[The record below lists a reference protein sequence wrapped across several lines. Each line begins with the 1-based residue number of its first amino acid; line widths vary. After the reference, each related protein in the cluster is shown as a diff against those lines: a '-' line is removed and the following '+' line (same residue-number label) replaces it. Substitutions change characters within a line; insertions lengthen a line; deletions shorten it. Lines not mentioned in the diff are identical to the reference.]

1 MRLTLIGPPGCG
13 KGTQG
18 RLLAQ
23 QYDVPH
29 IATGEL
35 IRDEIA
41 HHTKFGLEI
50 EATIA
55 KGNLLA
61 DEVALNVL
69 TERVDV
75 LNSGYILDGFPRT
88 VHQAE
93 LLLGVKALGPLT
105 AACFYDLSDDA
116 AVERLSGRLTCPLCE
131 RSYHE
136 RTARPLND
144 HLCDDDQTAL
154 VRRPEDTTEAIVT
167 RLRLF
172 HQQTQPLLT
181 FFEDNGLLIRVD
193 ASKQPA
199 DVFEKTK
206 QLLSETSG

>member
-1 MRLTLIGPPGCG
+1 MRLILIGPPGSG

-18 RLLAQ
+18 RLLAKHFAL
-23 QYDVPH
+23 PH

-55 KGNLLA
+55 KGNLLD
-61 DEVALNVL
+61 DETALHLL

-75 LNSGYILDGFPRT
+75 LNKGYILDGFPRT
-88 VHQAE
+88 VHQAQ
-93 LLLGVKALGPLT
+93 LLLGIEKLGPVT
-105 AACFYDLSDDA
+105 AAVYYDLNDDE
-116 AVERLSGRLTCPLCE
+116 AVTRLSGRLTCPLCE
-131 RSYHE
+131 RSYHIVSE
-136 RTARPLND
+136 KPNVD
-144 HLCDDDQTAL
+144 GVCDDDGTKL
-154 VRRPEDTTEAIVT
+154 FRRPEDTPEAIVT

-181 FFEDNGLLIRVD
+181 YFDDLGLLVKVD
-193 ASKQPA
+193 ASTAPENI
-199 DVFEKTK
+199 FENTVAS
-206 QLLSETSG
+206 LSEKEG